1 MASLESPPAGG
12 DRNTGPALLTTII
25 TFDVLATISVL
36 VRLYVRSR
44 VVKKIGLDD
53 VFIVMS
59 LVRVAHLLK
68 SGCLGSLTLLSR

>member
-12 DRNTGPALLTTII
+12 DRNTGPALAATII
-25 TFDVLATISVL
+25 VFDVLATISVL
-36 VRLYVRSR
+36 ARLYVRSR

-59 LVRVAHLLK
+59 LVSIAHLIELEYM
-68 SGCLGSLTLLSR
+68 GSLTLLSR